1 MIPLARRP
9 RRVAGTRPAGDV
21 GTLWIPPDGTALARL
36 SRASLALL
44 QQILITLG
52 YTDGGAMRA
61 DGLPGNHTRNAT
73 TAFQRDMQPAR
84 LAAETTSLGERVR
97 AFASIVGHL
106 RVDGDLGPKT
116 QQWLRWL
123 ATPIAQGGGGE
134 AVGHERVP
142 AVGVTPEVLAPRGGR
157 FAALPERVE
166 VPPPSTPRAALVA
179 REYLAA
185 NPIGLR
191 VAGRRTVLLG
201 GLDPAVGARVFV
213 DGRDLTLGLPEEG
226 VRPGW
231 VTVQGAPL
239 WRFGVPEG
247 TSAITVQ
254 RPNGEPVVLT
264 LTPPGAEDA
273 LDARIAVL
281 AMPGTAQMVPPAPVD
296 PTLPPPPV
304 PAPPPAP
311 STAPSTASMM
321 SGVVVVG
328 GLAALVAVVLATT
341 KHPVHTSA
349 SEVSRRRAFAKSS
362 LAERQGRGNRLVRHH
377 AQAGPSRVPAMRHA
391 GEHRVSWV

>member
-1 MIPLARRP
+1 VIPLARRP

-36 SRASLALL
+36 PRASLALL

-52 YTDGGAMRA
+52 YTDSGGMRA
-61 DGLPGNHTRNAT
+61 DGLPGTHTRNAT

-84 LAAETTSLGERVR
+84 LAAETTPLGERVR
-97 AFASIVGHL
+97 AFASIVGNL
-106 RVDGDLGPKT
+106 RADGDLGPKT

-134 AVGHERVP
+134 AAGHDRVP
-142 AVGVTPEVLAPRGGR
+142 VVGVTPEVLAARGGR
-157 FAALPERVE
+157 FAAPTERVE

-213 DGRDLTLGLPEEG
+213 DGRDVTLGLPEEG

-247 TSAITVQ
+247 SSAITVQ

-273 LDARIAVL
+273 LVARIAVL
-281 AMPGTAQMVPPAPVD
+281 AMPGTAPVVPPAPVD
-296 PTLPPPPV
+296 PTLPSSPGAPPV

-311 STAPSTASMM
+311 STASMM
-321 SGVVVVG
+321 SGVAVVG
-328 GLAALVAVVLATT
+328 GLAALVAVVLAAT
-341 KHPVHTSA
+341 KPAVRARTREGSRGSA
-349 SEVSRRRAFAKSS
+349 SPAD
-362 LAERQGRGNRLVRHH
+362 H
-377 AQAGPSRVPAMRHA
+377 AAAA
-391 GEHRVSWV
+391 T

>member
-1 MIPLARRP
+1 
-9 RRVAGTRPAGDV
+9 
-21 GTLWIPPDGTALARL
+21 
-36 SRASLALL
+36 
-44 QQILITLG
+44 
-52 YTDGGAMRA
+52 
-61 DGLPGNHTRNAT
+61 
-73 TAFQRDMQPAR
+73 
-84 LAAETTSLGERVR
+84 
-97 AFASIVGHL
+97 
-106 RVDGDLGPKT
+106 
-116 QQWLRWL
+116 
-123 ATPIAQGGGGE
+123 
-134 AVGHERVP
+134 VP

-157 FAALPERVE
+157 FAAPTERVE

-247 TSAITVQ
+247 TAAITVQ

-281 AMPGTAQMVPPAPVD
+281 AMPGTAPWCPPRPWIRRC
-296 PTLPPPPV
+296 
-304 PAPPPAP
+304 
-311 STAPSTASMM
+311 
-321 SGVVVVG
+321 
-328 GLAALVAVVLATT
+328 
-341 KHPVHTSA
+341 H
-349 SEVSRRRAFAKSS
+349 RRRF
-362 LAERQGRGNRLVRHH
+362 LRRRQPRRPPRR
-377 AQAGPSRVPAMRHA
+377 PPR
-391 GEHRVSWV
+391 

>member
-1 MIPLARRP
+1 VIPRLPRARR
-9 RRVAGTRPAGDV
+9 VVSTRPAGDV
-21 GTLWIPPDGTALARL
+21 GTLWIPPDGTTLARL
-36 SRASLALL
+36 PRASLALL

-61 DGLPGNHTRNAT
+61 DGLPGTHTHNAT

-84 LAAETTSLGERVR
+84 LAAETTPLGERVR

-142 AVGVTPEVLAPRGGR
+142 AVGVTPEVLGARGGR
-157 FAALPERVE
+157 FAAPTERVE
-166 VPPPSTPRAALVA
+166 VPAPSTPRAALVA

-191 VAGRRTVLLG
+191 VAGRRTVLVG
-201 GLDPAVGARVFV
+201 GLDPAVGARVFA
-213 DGRDLTLGLPEEG
+213 DGRDVTLGLPEEG

-254 RPNGEPVVLT
+254 RPTGERVELT
-264 LTPPGAEDA
+264 LTPPGPEDA

-281 AMPGTAQMVPPAPVD
+281 AMPGTAPVVPPAPVD
-296 PTLPPPPV
+296 PTLPPPQV
-304 PAPPPAP
+304 PAPPPVPGPPPAP
-311 STAPSTASMM
+311 ATASMF
-321 SGVVVVG
+321 SGVAVVG
-328 GLAALVAVVLATT
+328 GLAALVAVVLAAT
-341 KHPVHTSA
+341 KPPAHTGTRVRD
-349 SEVSRRRAFAKSS
+349 EEEERAGCG
-362 LAERQGRGNRLVRHH
+362 QPGRVGARWWRDARGAVRG
-377 AQAGPSRVPAMRHA
+377 AR
-391 GEHRVSWV
+391 